1 MTQHKQTIDAFTAL
15 GKLFNDYTTKHHR
28 ADNWIAK
35 LDDGLAEASTHN
47 KWFSMEEL
55 DFCLEAWAKTLSK
68 EAITAWLANY
78 AIRPQTKRLGL
89 VLAGNVPL
97 VGLHDLLCGLAC
109 GYSIEAKLSSNDAI
123 LLPMITEFLS
133 EQNPVWKDKVVFTD
147 GKLSSFDAVIA
158 TGSSNTARY
167 FHHYFK
173 DMPHIVRQTRN
184 GVAVLTG
191 SETAQDLAALCVD
204 ITRYF
209 GLGCRS
215 VSHLMV
221 PDGYDFNE
229 LFLAL
234 YAHKDIIYH
243 NAYAN
248 NYDYNKAVYLMQER
262 DLLDNGFMLVKKN
275 SGFHSPIACV
285 HYSEYEH
292 LDQVT
297 DVLKK
302 QADRIQCVVGS
313 AVKNGLPFGQTQY
326 PKLTDYA
333 DHVDTMAFLLKN

>member
-15 GKLFNDYTTKHHR
+15 GQLFNDYTTKHHR
-28 ADNWIAK
+28 TDNWIAK
-35 LDDGLAEASTHN
+35 LDDRLAEASMHN
-47 KWFSMEEL
+47 KWFSMEQL
-55 DFCLEAWAKTLSK
+55 DFCLEAWAKTLS
-68 EAITAWLANY
+68 EDAITAWLANY
-78 AIRPQTKRLGL
+78 AIRPQSKRLGL

-123 LLPMITEFLS
+123 LLPMVMEFLS
-133 EQNPVWKDKVVFTD
+133 EQNPIWKNKVVFTD

-173 DMPHIVRQTRN
+173 DVPHVVRQTRN

-191 SETAQDLAALCVD
+191 SETTQDLAALCVD
-204 ITRYF
+204 ITQYF

-221 PDGYDFNE
+221 PKDYDFND

-262 DLLDNGFMLVKKN
+262 DLLDNGFMLVKKD

-313 AVKNGLPFGQTQY
+313 AVKNGLSFGQTQY